1 MVRGDELWFYYTGLK
16 YRATYEWIGEYP
28 GGEMRQLPG
37 YEPDRGA
44 ICLAVLR
51 RDGFVSLD
59 AGDDT
64 GTVETREFLLPSGE
78 LHVNA
83 DAHGGEL
90 AVEMLA
96 GNGALLAAARIQ
108 GADAADAR
116 VEWVGGYGAA
126 AGTGVS
132 LRFSLRNAALYS
144 YWFE

>member
-1 MVRGDELWFYYTGLK
+1 
-16 YRATYEWIGEYP
+16 
-28 GGEMRQLPG
+28 MRPLPG

-64 GTVETREFLLPSGE
+64 GTVETGEFLLPSGE

-96 GNGALLAAARIQ
+96 GDGVVLSASRTL
-108 GADAADAR
+108 GEDAADAR
-116 VEWVGGYGAA
+116 VEWAGGNGAA
-126 AGTGVS
+126 AGTKVS
-132 LRFSLRNAALYS
+132 LRFSLRNTELYS